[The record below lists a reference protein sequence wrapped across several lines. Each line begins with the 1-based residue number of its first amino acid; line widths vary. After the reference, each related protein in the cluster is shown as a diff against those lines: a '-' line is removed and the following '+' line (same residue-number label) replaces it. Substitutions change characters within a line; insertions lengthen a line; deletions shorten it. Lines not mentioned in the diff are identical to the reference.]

1 VKPRHEKKA
10 SERLTED
17 GYEVFC
23 PMIKSKVKWSD
34 RWKKVTRPL
43 INGYIFAR
51 VDEGERIAI
60 LQDPSLLNC
69 VSWLGKPAIIRD
81 NEIEI
86 MQSIL
91 GEATEARMEPMSPG
105 QKVMV
110 TGGALTGT
118 EGLIVRASSSEAIL
132 RLEGLRSQLVVK
144 INPAFLEKIKC
155 G

>member
-1 VKPRHEKKA
+1 
-10 SERLTED
+10 
-17 GYEVFC
+17 
-23 PMIKSKVKWSD
+23 M
-34 RWKKVTRPL
+34 TRPL

-69 VSWLGKPAIIRD
+69 VSWLGKPAVIRD
-81 NEIEI
+81 NEIGI

-91 GEATEARMEPMSPG
+91 GEATDARIEPMSPG
-105 QKVMV
+105 QKVVV

-144 INPAFLEKIKC
+144 INPAFLEKIK
-155 G
+155 GG

>member
-1 VKPRHEKKA
+1 
-10 SERLTED
+10 
-17 GYEVFC
+17 
-23 PMIKSKVKWSD
+23 MIKSKVKWSD